1 MAFIQT
7 TILIFT
13 FFAFFI
19 GQIFRINLFN
29 ITFPLIDLAIITL
42 SLVNFFQHL
51 KQNSLK
57 IKNKYFFYFLIF
69 SLSILLFN
77 QYLLQTFSLTPFFY
91 LFRLTLLLSLFMF
104 PLNINDK
111 YKNIFI
117 VFVFANVIFGIIQ
130 YLFWPDFTYFNI
142 NNWDPHLYR
151 LVSTYFDPTFTGLI
165 YLFLLIKLFLD
176 KKIPHRRLLI
186 VISYLAMCLTYSRS
200 TFLSFL
206 IAFGFIS
213 LSQKKIKIFI
223 LSILLV
229 FVTLFVLPRQPGE
242 GTKLERTSSIYAKVE
257 NYQEGFKLFFTSPLT
272 GIGYNNLPI
281 IRKIDSRSH
290 AISGF
295 DGSLLTILV
304 TTGVIGLTLFIFGF
318 YVFFNQS
325 NLLKKTMLISLLVHS
340 LFANSLLYPWVLL
353 SFVLF

>member
-104 PLNINDK
+104 PLKLVEYMNQ
-111 YKNIFI
+111 YK
-117 VFVFANVIFGIIQ
+117 
-130 YLFWPDFTYFNI
+130 
-142 NNWDPHLYR
+142 
-151 LVSTYFDPTFTGLI
+151 I
-165 YLFLLIKLFLD
+165 Y
-176 KKIPHRRLLI
+176 
-186 VISYLAMCLTYSRS
+186 
-200 TFLSFL
+200 
-206 IAFGFIS
+206 
-213 LSQKKIKIFI
+213 
-223 LSILLV
+223 
-229 FVTLFVLPRQPGE
+229 QP
-242 GTKLERTSSIYAKVE
+242 KDI
-257 NYQEGFKLFFTSPLT
+257 
-272 GIGYNNLPI
+272 
-281 IRKIDSRSH
+281 
-290 AISGF
+290 
-295 DGSLLTILV
+295 
-304 TTGVIGLTLFIFGF
+304 
-318 YVFFNQS
+318 
-325 NLLKKTMLISLLVHS
+325 
-340 LFANSLLYPWVLL
+340 
-353 SFVLF
+353 